1 MLLLLNIYVPS
12 FINQQGTLIE
22 ILKLVCGLIY
32 DHVSQV
38 IDTGYLINHIDI
50 CMGYI
55 ISDVTTLICYRICV
69 CH

>member
-22 ILKLVCGLIY
+22 ISKLVCGLIY
-32 DHVSQV
+32 DLVSQV